1 MGWSCLNMVMMLVEV
16 VVVVMMVTHE
26 EMRKMIGIEEGL

>member
-26 EMRKMIGIEEGL
+26 EMRKMIGIEGL

>member
-1 MGWSCLNMVMMLVEV
+1 MGWNCLNMVEV